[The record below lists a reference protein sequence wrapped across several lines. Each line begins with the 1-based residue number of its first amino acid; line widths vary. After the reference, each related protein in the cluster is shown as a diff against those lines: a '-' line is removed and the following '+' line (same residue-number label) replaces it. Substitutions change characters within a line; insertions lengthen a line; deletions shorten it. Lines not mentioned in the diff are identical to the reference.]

1 MTRQIFGYVMD
12 GTMHITNKE
21 WKKMKDESQGD
32 EEFRLPLSVSPFVVN
47 ILHFVKD
54 IRRL

>member
-12 GTMHITNKE
+12 GTMHITNTE